1 MKQHLRT
8 GSVSEA
14 LMCTRTQGGG
24 GGGGGGVGFRS
35 QWQYLKCPY
44 ADPGQ
49 NWRN

>member
-8 GSVSEA
+8 GSVSKA
-14 LMCTRTQGGG
+14 LMCTRTQ